1 MGVYE
6 SGTVCLKLL
15 GREAGYL
22 CVVVEIIDASFA
34 LIDGLN
40 VRRRRCNFKHLIP
53 TKDKPLDIKAGA
65 TTAAIKK
72 AIDSAKLTEKF
83 EKKVVPK
90 INL

>member
-6 SGTVCLKLL
+6 HGTVCLKLL

-22 CVVVEIIDASFA
+22 CVVVEIIDQSFA
-34 LIDGLN
+34 LVDGLN

-53 TKDKPLDIKAGA
+53 TKDKLDIKKGA

-72 AIDSAKLTEKF
+72 AIESAKLTEKF
-83 EKKVVPK
+83 QKKVVPK

>member
-15 GREAGYL
+15 GREAGYH

-53 TKDKPLDIKAGA
+53 TKDRLNIETGA
-65 TTAAIKK
+65 TTAAVKK
-72 AIDSAKLTEKF
+72 AIESAKLTEKF